1 MGEFGAT
8 LMVAG
13 NIPGRTNTMSLSIY
27 SAFQTG
33 NNELANMLVLILI
46 TMSLLS
52 MAITAK
58 LVNTWKV

>member
-1 MGEFGAT
+1 
-8 LMVAG
+8 MVAG

-33 NNELANMLVLILI
+33 NNELANTLVIILI
-46 TMSLLS
+46 AMSLLS

-58 LVNTWKV
+58 LVDTWKV